1 MMNQDLSTVRSGDD
15 LEWYLEQARRFPML
29 SAEEERQLAERW
41 KNDRDEAAAR
51 QLLGSH
57 LRLVVKIARG
67 SAATACHS
75 AI

>member
-1 MMNQDLSTVRSGDD
+1 MMKHDLSTVRPGDD
-15 LEWYLEQARRFPML
+15 LDWYLEQALRFPML
-29 SAEEERQLAERW
+29 SVEAERALAERW

-67 SAATACHS
+67 FGG
-75 AI
+75 